1 MPAYARREIV
11 AENEVGA
18 YHCVARCVRRA
29 FLCGHDPLSGKNFD
43 HRKVWLLERLQELVG
58 VFAVEVLSFSIMS
71 NHIHLLLRTRPDL
84 AAAWSDDEVA
94 RRWSGFAFRGRDG
107 DGPFEPD
114 SRKVDM
120 LRADAERVHECRGR
134 LASLSWFMACLC
146 EPLARRA
153 NREDRCTGRF
163 WEGRFKCMAV
173 LDDPA
178 LLTSSIYVDLNP
190 IRAAAAETPETSEFT
205 SAYERIAARQEA
217 AQQSA
222 AGRIGGAAVEERSS
236 PLASERSRDGWLS
249 PVPDADAWRGVAME
263 GADSDKS
270 SATLKPLSARRRA
283 SDRGFLPLLLDE
295 YLQLLDWTGRQLRS
309 DKRGSIPQDLLP
321 ILTRLQVN
329 EETWLES
336 VQNFGRW
343 FHRAAGRSANMAKLA
358 GRAGKRWF
366 QGLGHCRL
374 AFG

>member
-1 MPAYARREIV
+1 
-11 AENEVGA
+11 
-18 YHCVARCVRRA
+18 
-29 FLCGHDPLSGKNFD
+29 
-43 HRKVWLLERLQELVG
+43 LLQRLQELAG
-58 VFAVEVLSFSIMS
+58 VFAIEVLSFSIMS

-84 AAAWSDDEVA
+84 AAGWSDDEVA
-94 RRWSGFAFRGRDG
+94 RRWCGFAYRGRDEEQR
-107 DGPFEPD
+107 FEPD
-114 SRKVDM
+114 SRKVNM
-120 LRADAERVHECRGR
+120 LRADAERLHECRRR
-134 LASLSWFMACLC
+134 LASLSWFMGCVC

-178 LLTSSIYVDLNP
+178 LLTSSVYVDLNP
-190 IRAAAAETPETSEFT
+190 IRAAVAETPEMSEFT

-217 AQQSA
+217 AHQSS
-222 AGRIGGAAVEERSS
+222 AGGFDGAAIENGISS
-236 PLASERSRDGWLS
+236 CASERSRDGWLS
-249 PVPDADAWRGVAME
+249 PVSDADACRGVARE
-263 GADSDKS
+263 DADSDKS
-270 SATLKPLSARRRA
+270 SAAVSSETLKPPSVRRRS

-329 EETWLES
+329 EQTWLES
-336 VQNFGRW
+336 VLNFGRW
-343 FHRAAGRSANMAKLA
+343 FHRAAGRSANMANLA